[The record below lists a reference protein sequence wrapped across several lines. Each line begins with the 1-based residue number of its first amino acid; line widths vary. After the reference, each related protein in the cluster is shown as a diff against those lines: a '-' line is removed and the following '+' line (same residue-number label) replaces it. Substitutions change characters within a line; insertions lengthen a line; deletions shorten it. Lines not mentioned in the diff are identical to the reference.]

1 MDKVEKYSLLTKQ
14 IRALIEGE
22 SDVVAVMANVCTA
35 IHEAMGFWWTGF
47 YRVQNG
53 ELVLG
58 PFQGP
63 VACMHIG
70 YGKGVCGTAWK
81 EQRTIIVPDVE
92 QFPGHIACSSL
103 SRSEIVVPVFS
114 KGGEVAAVLDIDSK
128 ELATFDDIDQQYLEK
143 ICKMLSPLFVKQYS
157 YRYPR
162 PAVTADCVVMTKRTT
177 PQVLLIERG
186 ADPYKVASKQEKNQT
201 RLDSSER
208 EQARPKVKGCW
219 AFPGGFTNMDET
231 TEQCAIRELEEET
244 GLQVTQLHQIGA
256 YSKVDRDPRG
266 RTITVAY
273 LAIIDA
279 SVTVTGQDDAAK
291 AQWWPID
298 ILPPL
303 AFDHE
308 DIMRDAISL
317 YGKIG

>member
-1 MDKVEKYSLLTKQ
+1 MDKIEKYRLLTEQ

-22 SDVVAVMANVCTA
+22 TDSVAVMANVCAA
-35 IHEAMGFWWTGF
+35 IHETMGFWWTGF
-47 YRVQNG
+47 YRVKDG

-70 YGKGVCGTAWK
+70 FGKGVCGTAWK
-81 EQRTIIVPDVE
+81 EQRTIVVPDVE

-114 KGGEVAAVLDIDSK
+114 EGGEVMAVLDIDSK
-128 ELATFDDIDQQYLEK
+128 ELATFDDIDQQYLEE
-143 ICKMLSPLFVKQYS
+143 ICKLISPLFVKQYS

-162 PAVTADCVVMTKRTT
+162 PAVTADCVVMTKEAT

-186 ADPYKVASKQEKNQT
+186 ADPYK
-201 RLDSSER
+201 
-208 EQARPKVKGCW
+208 GCW
-219 AFPGGFTNMDET
+219 AFPGGFMNMDET

-244 GLQVTQLHQIGA
+244 GLKVTELQQIGA

-273 LAIIDA
+273 LAIVNA
-279 SVTVTGQDDAAK
+279 PLAVTGQDDAAK
-291 AQWWPID
+291 AQWFPID
-298 ILPPL
+298 VLPPL